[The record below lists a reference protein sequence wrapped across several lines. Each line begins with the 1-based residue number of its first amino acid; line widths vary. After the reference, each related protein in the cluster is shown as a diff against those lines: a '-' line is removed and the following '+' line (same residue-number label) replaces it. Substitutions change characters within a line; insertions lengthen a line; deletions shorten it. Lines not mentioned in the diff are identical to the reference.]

1 MTTQAVSNAVA
12 LRENGPSTIIEEY
25 GSELALVMPSHVK
38 PELWVQVAIGAVN
51 RDEKLVKAARNNP
64 AALMSALMEA
74 ARKGLEPGTEQY
86 YLTPR
91 WNGKKKCEEIKGMT
105 GYQGEVE
112 MIYRAG
118 AVSSVIIEVVREDDL
133 NGGRFLWA
141 PGKIDTQN
149 PPRWRGEMT
158 RPFHEPNW
166 FGNRGELIGVYAYA
180 VMKDGAISEVV
191 MLNREEVMEAKA
203 QNKDSDGEHS
213 PWQKWEKAMWL
224 KTAAHRLA
232 KWVPTSAEYRRE
244 ELRAQADVAAERR
257 GASFQGAPFNP
268 APAQPQ
274 RPAEGWDAA
283 IGAAATIDDLGALLR
298 EARALGDAVAA
309 PPTELGGRS
318 GARRTAFMAAEASA
332 DNGVVYGHAHDTA
345 YDADC
350 DGCKAEQAEADR
362 KLAAAAA

>member
-12 LRENGPSTIIEEY
+12 LRESGPSTIIEEY
-25 GSELALVMPSHVK
+25 GSELSLVMPSHIK
-38 PELWVQVAIGAVN
+38 PELWLQVAIGAVN
-51 RDEKLVKAARNNP
+51 RDERLVKAARNNP
-64 AALMSALMEA
+64 EALMSALMEA

-112 MIYRAG
+112 LIYRAG
-118 AVSSVIIEVVREDDL
+118 AVSSVIIEVVREDDF
-133 NGGRFLWA
+133 NGGRFIWA

-166 FGNRGELIGVYAYA
+166 FGNRGDLIGVYSYA

-203 QNKDSDGEHS
+203 QNKDADAEHS
-213 PWQKWEKAMWL
+213 PWRKWEKAMWL

-257 GASFQGAPFNP
+257 ETSFQSPPSGP
-268 APAQPQ
+268 APHQPQ
-274 RPAEGWDAA
+274 RPAGGWDVA
-283 IGAAATIDDLGALLR
+283 IRAAATIDELGALLR
-298 EARALGDAVAA
+298 DAKSLGDAVSE
-309 PPTELGGRS
+309 PPNELFGRFV
-318 GARRTAFMAAEASA
+318 ARRNAFMGTTPPAGNEI
-332 DNGVVYGHAHDTA
+332 VYAHAHETA
-345 YDADC
+345 YDDDC
-350 DGCKAEQAEADR
+350 DGCKAELAAEDR
-362 KLAAAAA
+362 KLAAATS